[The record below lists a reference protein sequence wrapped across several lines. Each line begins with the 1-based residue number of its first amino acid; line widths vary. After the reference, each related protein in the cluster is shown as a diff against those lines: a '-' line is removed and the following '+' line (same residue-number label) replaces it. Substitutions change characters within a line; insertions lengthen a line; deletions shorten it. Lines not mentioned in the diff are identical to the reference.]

1 MVAAICLA
9 GAVALALRLRTDFRD
24 REEHRPLTPSEDTT
38 MGVVLALCHIVLLA
52 LILQARV
59 SVFPDDLPDASA
71 TDASGYVEGS
81 RALFGVQVLLR
92 KSLSQPS
99 SSCLWFV
106 VDLL

>member
-1 MVAAICLA
+1 MVAAICLT
-9 GAVALALRLRTDFRD
+9 GAIVLALRLRKDFRD

-38 MGVVLALCHIVLLA
+38 MGVVLALCHAALLA

-59 SVFPDDLPDASA
+59 SAFPDDPPDESA

-81 RALFGVQVLLR
+81 RGLFGVQVLLR

-106 VDLL
+106 GLL